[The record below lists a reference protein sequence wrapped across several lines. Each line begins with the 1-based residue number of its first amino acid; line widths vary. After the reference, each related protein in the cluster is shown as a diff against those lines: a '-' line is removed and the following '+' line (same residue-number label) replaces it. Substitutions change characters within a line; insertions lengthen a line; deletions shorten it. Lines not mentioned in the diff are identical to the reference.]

1 MNEHE
6 ISSHVNNNSRLQIL
20 QPGLDTPT
28 SRMGPFF
35 ETNFVSLHQTNL
47 ITKLLIQKL
56 CQINLIKLI

>member
-47 ITKLLIQKL
+47 IT
-56 CQINLIKLI
+56 